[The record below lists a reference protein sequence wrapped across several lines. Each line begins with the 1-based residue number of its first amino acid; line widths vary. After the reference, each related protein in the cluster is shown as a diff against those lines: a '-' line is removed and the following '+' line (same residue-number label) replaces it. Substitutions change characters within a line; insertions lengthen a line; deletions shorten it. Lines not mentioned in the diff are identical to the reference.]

1 MNLMEINISAF
12 RAINDLGKQFAFLDP
27 VFFFFAEYTVYLLAL
42 AVVIYWFTRTNENR
56 IMIISAAFSLLIAEI
71 LAKLAG
77 FVHANNQPFAELP
90 AVHQLVDKAIDNS
103 FPSDHTILF
112 FTFCLTFWLFGKKH
126 RLLWM
131 ILAVCVALSRIGV
144 GVHYPADVL
153 VGAIFGTLSAL
164 LSYAIVPKAPLIQR
178 LLALYEKIELAV
190 LPRKD
195 KERSL

>member
-1 MNLMEINISAF
+1 MEINISAF

-42 AVVIYWFTRTNENR
+42 AVVIYWFTRKNENR
-56 IMIISAAFSLLIAEI
+56 IMIISAALSLLIAEI

-90 AVHQLVDKAIDNS
+90 SVHQLVDKAIDNS

-126 RLLWM
+126 RLIWM

-178 LLALYEKIELAV
+178 LLALYERIELAV

>member
-1 MNLMEINISAF
+1 MEINISAF
-12 RAINDLGKQFAFLDP
+12 RAINDLGKQFAFLEP
-27 VFFFFAEYTVYLLAL
+27 VFFLLAEYTVYLLAL

-56 IMIISAAFSLLIAEI
+56 IMIISASFSLLLAEV

-77 FVHANNQPFAELP
+77 LIHANNQPFAELP
-90 AVHQLVDKAIDNS
+90 DVNQLIDKAIDNS

-131 ILAVCVALSRIGV
+131 ILAFCVALSRIGV

-153 VGAIFGTLSAL
+153 VGAIFGTFSAF
-164 LSYAIVPKAPLIQR
+164 LSYAIVPKAPLIQK
-178 LLALYEKIELAV
+178 LLALYEKLELAV
-190 LPRKD
+190 LPRRD

>member
-42 AVVIYWFTRTNENR
+42 AVVIYWFTRKNENR
-56 IMIISAAFSLLIAEI
+56 IMIISAALSLLIAEI

-77 FVHANNQPFAELP
+77 FVHANNQPFAELS

-126 RLLWM
+126 RLIWM

-178 LLALYEKIELAV
+178 LLALYERIELAV

>member
-56 IMIISAAFSLLIAEI
+56 IMIISAALSLLIAEI

-77 FVHANNQPFAELP
+77 FVHANNQPFAELS

-126 RLLWM
+126 RLIWM

-178 LLALYEKIELAV
+178 LLALYERIELAV